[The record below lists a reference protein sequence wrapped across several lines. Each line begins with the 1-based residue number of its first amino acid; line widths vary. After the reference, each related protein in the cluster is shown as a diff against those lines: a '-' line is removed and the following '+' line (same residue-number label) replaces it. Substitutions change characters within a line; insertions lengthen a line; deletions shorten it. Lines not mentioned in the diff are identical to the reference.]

1 MEKYLN
7 REFLRD
13 LAERTGATYVQTFL
27 GLELADVTNLHSFAA
42 TQAALLA
49 ALPAA
54 FAVAKAAFKARRAA
68 KVPAGA

>member
-1 MEKYLN
+1 VEKYLN
-7 REFLRD
+7 REFLKD
-13 LAERTGATYVQTFL
+13 LAERTSATYVQVFV
-27 GLELADVTNLHSFAA
+27 GLELADVTNLHDVAA
-42 TQAALLA
+42 TKAALLS